1 MLAGITCSKYVLTS
15 VIVHWLD
22 LQCLTF
28 NSNELNLEMV
38 PCGFEAFQNSLFK
51 CHQTMEHDF
60 QEAFA

>member
-1 MLAGITCSKYVLTS
+1 MLAGITYSKYVLTS
-15 VIVHWLD
+15 DWLD